1 MIKPAANQG
10 KPLDG
15 LILRLKV
22 QVQNTIRKEMRRLA
36 LLAFGLLGVC
46 GLWSLPGTSF
56 GQVIVKSGGKDYVR
70 LAGTVRSA
78 QSGVSVSY
86 ATIRNLTSKK
96 AAVADSAGRY
106 SIVLCSD
113 DTLEVRRVGYR
124 TVFVLKDPEK
134 NGNYYLD
141 IYLEEQSYDVNEV
154 TIYRK
159 KDIRRATIALNPEYD
174 RRDNFQIFLG
184 ADPRTIKEK
193 PADFSA
199 PATMLYQELS
209 RRGKNL
215 RKLNKLKQDR
225 EILSLA
231 GIRYNEYYITGLTGL
246 RGRELEE
253 FQNFCGLPT
262 SFVLTCTDYELAAA
276 TLNCYRRF
284 LNSY

>member
-1 MIKPAANQG
+1 
-10 KPLDG
+10 
-15 LILRLKV
+15 LRLKV
-22 QVQNTIRKEMRRLA
+22 EVQYKTRQDIKLLA
-36 LLAFGLLGVC
+36 LLAFGFL
-46 GLWSLPGTSF
+46 GLWCMPRASL
-56 GQVIVKSGGKDYVR
+56 GQVIVKTTGKDYVR
-70 LAGTVRSA
+70 MAGTVRSA

-113 DTLEVRRVGYR
+113 DTLEVRRVGYK

-141 IYLEEQSYDVNEV
+141 IFLDEQSYDVNEV

-159 KDIRRATIALNPEYD
+159 KDIKRATLALNPEYE
-174 RRDNFQIFLG
+174 RRDDFQIFLG
-184 ADPRTIKEK
+184 ADPKTIKEK

-199 PATMLYQELS
+199 PMTMIYQEIS

-215 RKLNKLKQDR
+215 RKLNQLKQDR

-231 GIRYNEYYITGLTGL
+231 AIRYNEYYITGLTGL